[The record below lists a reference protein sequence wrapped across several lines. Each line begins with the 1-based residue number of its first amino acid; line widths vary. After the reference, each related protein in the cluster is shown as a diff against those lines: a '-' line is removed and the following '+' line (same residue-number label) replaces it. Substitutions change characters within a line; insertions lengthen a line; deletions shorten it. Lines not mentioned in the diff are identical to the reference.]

1 MTIQPAVDSREQRP
15 AATRGTIDALVPY
28 ASFDTLG
35 PDGRYDHRAFKM
47 VAIVSSRLESVVAA
61 NTVGH
66 MLVALGAQIGPWILG
81 EWHPD
86 ADSQL
91 HARLARFP
99 FIMLTAKPAKIAGI
113 VGAARELARVT
124 VVDYPEEGYTTT
136 HDGDYGNELAAK
148 KAQDLTY
155 IGAALFGPTADI
167 QNLSGKLSLWRP
179 RETGASPAER

>member
-1 MTIQPAVDSREQRP
+1 MTMQPAVDSPEGP
-15 AATRGTIDALVPY
+15 SAATRDAMDAVVPY
-28 ASFDTLG
+28 DSFDTLG

-81 EWHPD
+81 ERHPD
-86 ADSQL
+86 ADRQL

-99 FIMLTAKPAKIAGI
+99 FIMLTAKPGKIAGI
-113 VGAARELARVT
+113 IGAAREQSWVT

-136 HDGDYGNELAAK
+136 HDGDYGNELAGR

-155 IGAALFGPTADI
+155 IGAALFGPAEAI

-179 RETGASPAER
+179 RETVPADS